1 MIEKVGCVMPNRYTN
16 ILVGPHQVA
25 IDITN
30 NCNLRCLH
38 CYNSSG
44 ENDVLKQELSDEE
57 ISNFVKSLCDM
68 KIYSLC
74 LCGGEP
80 LLRKNLVFKCIKL
93 LNEHD
98 VKCSMVTNG
107 ILATDDVLDQLDKL
121 GLNAIQFSLDGL
133 EQSHDKLRN
142 REGVFQQVT
151 NAIEYVI
158 KHTKLHLSIAFCPTT
173 FNINDFIKVYDMLED
188 LFLNS
193 QRNLEED
200 YIELRCQPLMILG
213 RAKKHKNII
222 PTERQYRELVSIIH
236 KLEVERNSKI
246 IQVIWGDPV
255 DHLIKFRNVNN
266 LLDQLTIHANGDI
279 VVSAYLPLVVGNIRR
294 YSLKE
299 YWDRGLNRVWST
311 KIVQFL
317 VSKMLSIKEMEEITN
332 IISDINMDS
341 VLYID
346 LIENDLDDINLIKN
360 IVDKME

>member
-1 MIEKVGCVMPNRYTN
+1 MPNRYTN

-57 ISNFVKSLCDM
+57 ILTFVESLCDM

-93 LNEHD
+93 LHEHD
-98 VKCSMVTNG
+98 IKCSMVTNG
-107 ILATDDVLDQLDKL
+107 ILATAEVLDKLDEL

-142 REGVFQQVT
+142 REGVYQKVIS
-151 NAIEYVI
+151 AIEYVI
-158 KHTKLHLSIAFCPTT
+158 KHTTLHLSIAFSPTS
-173 FNINDFIKVYDMLED
+173 FNIKDFIKVYDMLEN
-188 LFLNS
+188 LFLSSSRNS
-193 QRNLEED
+193 EKD

-213 RAKKHKNII
+213 RAKKHKNIV
-222 PTERQYRELVSIIH
+222 PTDRQYRELVSTIR

-246 IQVIWGDPV
+246 IQVVWGDPV

-279 VVSAYLPLVVGNIRR
+279 VVSAYLPLVVGNIRKH
-294 YSLKE
+294 SLEE
-299 YWDRGLNRVWST
+299 YWNQGLNKVWST

-317 VSKMLSIKEMEEITN
+317 VSRMMSLKEMEEITN

-346 LIENDLDDINLIKN
+346 LIENNLDDIHLIRD